1 MPKELAR
8 VMTSYKQL
16 SAKAGPLL
24 SELKDHEHDYI
35 IMRDGVFAVA
45 EELAK
50 RLKALGAPNAADPRA
65 AKDPHVQDLLEDL
78 EKFKTLM
85 ADRDAFYRAVS
96 KKVDVVRSDALKLE
110 KDVQAVIKAKSGFFS
125 RSKSLPQ
132 LKALSTNLH
141 KFADDLETATTA
153 I

>member
-8 VMTSYKQL
+8 VMTGYKQL
-16 SAKAGPLL
+16 AAKAGPLL
-24 SELKDHEHDYI
+24 SELKDHEHDYV
-35 IMRDGVFAVA
+35 IMRDGVFELAA
-45 EELAK
+45 ELAK
-50 RLKALGAPNAADPRA
+50 RLKSLGAANAADPRA
-65 AKDPHVQDLLEDL
+65 AKDGHVQDLLDDL

-96 KKVDVVRSDALKLE
+96 KKVDVVRGEALKLE
-110 KDVQAVIKAKSGFFS
+110 KDVQAVIKAKSGLFT

-132 LKALSTNLH
+132 LKSLSTTLH
-141 KFADDLETATTA
+141 QFADDLETATTA